1 MRRLPLCSFHCS
13 SSRWNSKTEH
23 VCLCSKVSH
32 MWATFLRA
40 RTRTRLLRYISSTG
54 KARVGRAEVMV
65 RLYYRLYNNNNN
77 SIVVNRSR
85 LCPFR
90 RPQQLLPPGRS
101 VGCSSNKTEVKATI
115 EPITQNERAQMTMNR
130 LLPTGP
136 TAAAAAVSS
145 TPNLRRKRSQSPIRT
160 STEWCSS
167 RRSLK
172 PKAIVAPNETN
183 NPHNVNPFCKSPN

>member
-1 MRRLPLCSFHCS
+1 MRQPPLCSFHCC

-23 VCLCSKVSH
+23 VFLCSKVSH
-32 MWATFLRA
+32 KRATFLLA
-40 RTRTRLLRYISSTG
+40 RTRTRLLRFGSNTG

-65 RLYYRLYNNNNN
+65 RLYYRLYNNMC
-77 SIVVNRSR
+77 IVVNRSR

-101 VGCSSNKTEVKATI
+101 VGCSSNKTEVKAI
-115 EPITQNERAQMTMNR
+115 EPISQNERAQMTMNR

-160 STEWCSS
+160 STEWCCS